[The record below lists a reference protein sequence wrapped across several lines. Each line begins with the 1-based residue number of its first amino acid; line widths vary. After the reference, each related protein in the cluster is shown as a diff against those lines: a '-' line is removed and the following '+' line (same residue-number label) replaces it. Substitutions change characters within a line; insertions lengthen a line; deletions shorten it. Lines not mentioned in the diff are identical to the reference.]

1 MSLRVLLL
9 ADTHLG
15 FDLPL
20 TPRIRRRR
28 RGHDF
33 VANYHLALAPALAGE
48 VDLVVHGGDVFH
60 RARVHPTLAAQALE
74 PLRRVAET
82 GVPVFI
88 VPGNHERSR
97 IPHARFA
104 AHPGVRIFD
113 RPRSFHVDAGGC
125 RVALFGFP
133 YERHDVRRSF
143 RELVA
148 ATGWRPGDADLSLLC
163 VHHCFEGARVGP
175 SDYTFRGAADVI
187 RCADIPAGVGAV
199 LTGHVHR
206 HQVLTS
212 DLAGRPLAAPVLYP
226 GSVERTAFAEMGEP
240 KGYILLEVEASTGPV
255 RTRTRWSF
263 RELPARPMIVTDVSG
278 DGLGAQAL
286 ARAIEAA
293 VARAPA
299 DAVLRIRVHGR
310 VGGDARPVLAAAR
323 LRAVAPPTMNLDVV
337 LMDEPRAWARR
348 RSRTVATGTS
358 ARSRATRLRLDRHP
372 PELLEVAVDR
382 ALHLG
387 DDPVHGVER
396 EGGIDLAGDRDV
408 VGAPVAED
416 DDVRASEDARVA

>member
-1 MSLRVLLL
+1 MPLRILLL

-33 VANYHLALAPALAGE
+33 LANYHRALAPALAGE

-60 RARVHPTLAAQALE
+60 RSRVHPTLAAQALE

-82 GVPVFI
+82 GVPVFL

-113 RPRSFHVDAGGC
+113 RPRSFGIGVHGY

-133 YERHDVRRSF
+133 YERHDVRRRFSA
-143 RELVA
+143 LVA
-148 ATGWRPGDADLSLLC
+148 ATGWHPGEADVSLLC
-163 VHHCFEGARVGP
+163 VHHCFEGATVGP
-175 SDYTFRGAADVI
+175 ADYTFRGAADVI
-187 RCADIPAGVGAV
+187 RCADIPQGIVAV

-212 DLAGRPLAAPVLYP
+212 DLAGRPLSAPVLYP
-226 GSVERTAFAEMGEP
+226 GSVERTAFAEMGES
-240 KGYILLEVEASTGPV
+240 KGYILLDVEADGDAV

-263 RELPARPMIVTDVSG
+263 RELPARPMVVTDVSG
-278 DGLGAQAL
+278 GTLGAPAL

-293 VARAPA
+293 VTQAPA
-299 DAVLRIRVHGR
+299 DAVLRIRIHGR
-310 VGGDARPVLAAAR
+310 VGGCRPLRVLAAAR
-323 LRAVAPPTMNLDVV
+323 LRAIAPPTMNLDVV
-337 LMDEPRAWARR
+337 LVDEPRRWRPRR
-348 RSRTVATGTS
+348 RSTAVRTGRS
-358 ARSRATRLRLDRHP
+358 A
-372 PELLEVAVDR
+372 
-382 ALHLG
+382 
-387 DDPVHGVER
+387 
-396 EGGIDLAGDRDV
+396 
-408 VGAPVAED
+408 
-416 DDVRASEDARVA
+416 